1 MTGEQ
6 MSGDPTAQEHEG
18 APSYAAARLLEIA
31 ARNADAIVEDARAE
45 ATAIVADAR
54 AQAEALTARAE
65 EQRLEQDRAHR
76 TAMQELDERRTAVEA
91 EVNRLAEF
99 ERRHRDHLVS
109 YFNEQL
115 ETLRRPGEEASG
127 EEPGPTGR

>member
-6 MSGDPTAQEHEG
+6 MSGDPTPEG
-18 APSYAAARLLEIA
+18 REEAPYAAARLLEIA

-45 ATAIVADAR
+45 AAAIVADAR
-54 AQAEALTARAE
+54 AQVEDLKARAE
-65 EQRLEQDRAHR
+65 EQRLEQERAHR
-76 TAMQELDERRTAVEA
+76 MAVQELDERRTAIEA

-99 ERRHRDHLVS
+99 ERRHRDHLIS

-115 ETLRRPGEEASG
+115 EALRRPVEESSG
-127 EEPGPTGR
+127 EGAGPEGQ